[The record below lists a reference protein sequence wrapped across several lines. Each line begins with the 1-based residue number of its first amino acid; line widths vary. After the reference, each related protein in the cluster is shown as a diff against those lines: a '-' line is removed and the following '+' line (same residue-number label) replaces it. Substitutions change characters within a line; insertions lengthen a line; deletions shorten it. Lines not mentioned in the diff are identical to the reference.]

1 MYMAILT
8 RTLYSCQVMT
18 AITPRTADRSRLSRA
33 AVTDR
38 ALALADAAGLDA
50 VTIRRLASELG
61 VSPMALYWHFRS
73 KEELLAALAD
83 RVWAQIDTAVD
94 NLAPWPRQLRDLLE
108 SGVRVLREH
117 PAAPALLLADEKMT
131 GDAALAATETTL
143 DVLRRA
149 GFDPAQ
155 AAAIARNALF
165 SCIMLVLSDP
175 GYKPGCT
182 EADRAETARKNRI
195 RLALLPPDKYPRVI
209 ESAGP
214 LTACDDLDEHY
225 RFGLDLFIAGVRAL
239 APGQPESAQ

>member
-1 MYMAILT
+1 MNAVNS
-8 RTLYSCQVMT
+8 RQ
-18 AITPRTADRSRLSRA
+18 ADRIRLSRA

-38 ALALADAAGLDA
+38 ALALADAAGLEA
-50 VTIRRLASELG
+50 VTIRRLAAELG

-83 RVWAQIDTAVD
+83 RVWAQLDTAGD
-94 NLAPWPRQLRDLLE
+94 NSAPWPHQLRVLLE

-117 PAAPALLLADEKMT
+117 PSAPALLLAGEKMT
-131 GDAALAATETTL
+131 SDAALAATETTL

-155 AAAIARNALF
+155 AAAVARNALF
-165 SCIMLVLSDP
+165 SCIMLVMSDP
-175 GYKPGCT
+175 GYDPGCT
-182 EADRAETARKNRI
+182 EAERVETARKDRI

-214 LTACDDLDEHY
+214 LTACEDPDEHY
-225 RFGLDLFIAGVRAL
+225 RFGLDLFIAGVQAI
-239 APGQPESAQ
+239 APDHPESPQ